1 VKLALL
7 LSALLAMAAA
17 ATCTRAQDAD
27 ERCRALAESTTVAVV
42 FEDLPITWETRHRP
56 DELERLH
63 GPASHSNHLV
73 LGLTIARPT
82 ARMKVEYRSL
92 SVGRDHVCIV
102 GSVVLTLSF
111 SELTVY
117 LASSL
122 DSPCRRRVVEEHE
135 LEHVRIWRQHLRV
148 GARMLEP
155 ILQKQLAAPLY
166 VEQREQAE
174 PVLRQHL
181 EATVTPLVQQ
191 LTAATITAQREID
204 TPESYR
210 AVEARFRACP

>member
-1 VKLALL
+1 MKLALL
-7 LSALLAMAAA
+7 LSILLAMAAA
-17 ATCTRAQDAD
+17 ATCTLAQDAD
-27 ERCRALAESTTVAVV
+27 ERCRALAETATVAVV
-42 FEDLPITWETRHRP
+42 FEDLPITWDTRHRP

-63 GPASHSNHLV
+63 GPASQPNHLV

-82 ARMKVEYRSL
+82 ARMRVEHRSL
-92 SVGRDHVCIV
+92 VVGPNRACVA

-111 SELTVY
+111 SELKVY
-117 LASSL
+117 LASNL
-122 DSPCRRRVVEEHE
+122 ASPCRRRVVEEHE

-155 ILQKQLAAPLY
+155 ILQKQLASPLY

-174 PVLRQHL
+174 PALRAHL
-181 EATVTPLVQQ
+181 EATVAPLVQQ
-191 LTAATITAQREID
+191 LTAVTAAAQREID

-210 AVEARFRACP
+210 TAEARFRACP